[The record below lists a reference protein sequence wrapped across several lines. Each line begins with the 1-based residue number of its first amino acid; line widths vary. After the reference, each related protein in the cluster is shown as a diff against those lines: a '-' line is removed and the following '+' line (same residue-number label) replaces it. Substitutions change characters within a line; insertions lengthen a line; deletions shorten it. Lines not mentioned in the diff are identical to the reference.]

1 MARPRNQTARRMQ
14 LVDSTLKAIHER
26 GIASLR
32 IRDVAEVAGVA
43 TGTVHYYFDDLDR
56 LLHEVHSLAADR
68 FYDERLAAIA
78 GVRDA
83 REKLGITLRTG
94 LPRSPE
100 DEIVIALYEIG
111 VYKRGDP
118 IHGLLSSGLYDRQ
131 VALYFGI
138 LELGQSQG
146 HFREDLE
153 PALDIARN
161 LVALEDAYGLH
172 VIDGNRS
179 LPLERCAALIESYA
193 RTATG
198 CATIGDEPTS

>member
-1 MARPRNQTARRMQ
+1 MARPRDQAERRAL
-14 LVDSTLKAIHER
+14 LVDSALTAIRER

-32 IRDVAEVAGVA
+32 VKDVAEVAGVA

-56 LLHEVHSLAADR
+56 LLHEVHSRAADR
-68 FYDERLAAIA
+68 FYDERVAAIA
-78 GVRDA
+78 GVKDA
-83 REKLGITLRTG
+83 REKLARMLRTG
-94 LPRSPE
+94 LPTSAM

-138 LELGQSQG
+138 LELGESQG
-146 HFREDLE
+146 HFRSDLE
-153 PALDIARN
+153 PPLDVARN

-172 VIDGNRS
+172 IIDGNRS
-179 LPLERCAALIESYA
+179 LPLERCAALITGYA
-193 RTATG
+193 RVATG
-198 CATIGDEPTS
+198 CPEIDPA